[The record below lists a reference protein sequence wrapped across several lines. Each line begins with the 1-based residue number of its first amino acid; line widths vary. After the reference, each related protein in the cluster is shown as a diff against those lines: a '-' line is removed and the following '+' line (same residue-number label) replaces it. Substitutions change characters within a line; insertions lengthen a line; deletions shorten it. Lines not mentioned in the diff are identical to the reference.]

1 METSVMLRI
10 GCVAG
15 LLLHHYHKHEDD
27 LHGFDRLFQVS
38 DIINPV
44 SHEFWEV
51 VILLSLFFM

>member
-1 METSVMLRI
+1 MLRI